1 MAPTPHFIHCFS
13 IRVKKISFRNDIR
26 IKSCVVSD
34 LDFYIFELKLSRFVN
49 SIANVNK
56 KLTIANGTERL
67 IFNLHNI

>member
-13 IRVKKISFRNDIR
+13 IRVKKMSFRNDII

-56 KLTIANGTERL
+56 KLTIANEAEHL
-67 IFNLHNI
+67 IFILHNI

>member
-1 MAPTPHFIHCFS
+1 MAPTTHFIQSFS
-13 IRVKKISFRNDIR
+13 TRVNKMSFRNEII
-26 IKSCVVSD
+26 IKSCVISD
-34 LDFYIFELKLSRFVN
+34 LDFYIFELQLSRFVN

>member
-1 MAPTPHFIHCFS
+1 M
-13 IRVKKISFRNDIR
+13 SFRNDII

-56 KLTIANGTERL
+56 KLTIANKAEHL
-67 IFNLHNI
+67 IFILHNI